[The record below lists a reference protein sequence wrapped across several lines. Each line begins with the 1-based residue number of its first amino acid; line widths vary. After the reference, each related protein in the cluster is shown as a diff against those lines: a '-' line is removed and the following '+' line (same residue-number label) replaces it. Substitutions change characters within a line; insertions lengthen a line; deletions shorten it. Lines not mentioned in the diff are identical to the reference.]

1 MKTFTAKQFSRTPG
15 VVFDAARD
23 DGKVIIT
30 HGPHNGYTLEH
41 TGKVCK
47 YTLKAGEAGITY
59 YEKEKG
65 PEWDATIQYTAG
77 DRVIHNGVECVITET
92 FSHPI
97 PVID

>member
-1 MKTFTAKQFSRTPG
+1 MSDTFLWNGFKVRIDTIEDCDSFMIDEPQVGDT
-15 VVFDAARD
+15 VFIRVRCSATIV
-23 DGKVIIT
+23 G
-30 HGPHNGYTLEH
+30 
-41 TGKVCK
+41 
-47 YTLKAGEAGITY
+47 
-59 YEKEKG
+59 KEKG